1 MVSSKYITHYYLGNI
16 LSDTYYWHF
25 LQLASS
31 KIKKLEVK
39 IYIPQFAVSFSAIY
53 NALSSTV
60 LMWDTMKVTS
70 YFSELVKKS
79 GFRSLNYKKLINLI
93 ITLY

>member
-1 MVSSKYITHYYLGNI
+1 M

-39 IYIPQFAVSFSAIY
+39 IYIPQSAESFSAIY

-60 LMWDTMKVTS
+60 LMWDRIKVIL

-79 GFRSLNYKKLINLI
+79 GVRFLNYKKLTKLI
-93 ITLY
+93 LTLC

>member
-1 MVSSKYITHYYLGNI
+1 M

-25 LQLASS
+25 LQFVSS
-31 KIKKLEVK
+31 KIKKFVVK
-39 IYIPQFAVSFSAIY
+39 IYIPQSAESFAAIY
-53 NALSSTV
+53 NALTSTV
-60 LMWDTMKVTS
+60 LMWDRMKVIL

-79 GFRSLNYKKLINLI
+79 GFRFLNYKKLTKLI

>member
-1 MVSSKYITHYYLGNI
+1 M

-39 IYIPQFAVSFSAIY
+39 IYIPQFAESFSAIY
-53 NALSSTV
+53 NTPPSTV
-60 LMWDTMKVTS
+60 LMWDRMKVLS
-70 YFSELVKKS
+70 YFSEIRIQISELQEIKKS
-79 GFRSLNYKKLINLI
+79 NHNSLSNQTEKPYYLSD
-93 ITLY
+93 

>member
-1 MVSSKYITHYYLGNI
+1 M
-16 LSDTYYWHF
+16 LSDTYCWHF

-31 KIKKLEVK
+31 KNKEFVVK
-39 IYIPQFAVSFSAIY
+39 IHIPQSAESFAAIY
-53 NALSSTV
+53 NAVSSTV
-60 LMWDTMKVTS
+60 LMWDRMKVIL

-79 GFRSLNYKKLINLI
+79 GFRFLEYKKLTNLI